1 MHISFTVTDRF
12 AGTRVALIKALRA
25 VSGCTL
31 VAAKHAQEQ
40 HFPFALGGY
49 AVPSSV
55 TLRVDPAR
63 AFLILLGY
71 VQLENGY
78 TLPAGIEVA
87 VASAPMLDL
96 TTA

>member
-31 VAAKHAQEQ
+31 VAAKNTQEE
-40 HFPFALGGY
+40 HFPFTKGY

-78 TLPAGIEVA
+78 TLPAGIEAA
-87 VASAPMLDL
+87 VASAPTVDL

>member
-31 VAAKHAQEQ
+31 VAAKHTQEE
-40 HFPFALGGY
+40 HFPFTKGY
-49 AVPSSV
+49 AAPGSV

-63 AFLILLGY
+63 AFLVLLGY

-78 TLPAGIEVA
+78 TLPAGIKVA
-87 VASAPMLDL
+87 VASAPRLDL